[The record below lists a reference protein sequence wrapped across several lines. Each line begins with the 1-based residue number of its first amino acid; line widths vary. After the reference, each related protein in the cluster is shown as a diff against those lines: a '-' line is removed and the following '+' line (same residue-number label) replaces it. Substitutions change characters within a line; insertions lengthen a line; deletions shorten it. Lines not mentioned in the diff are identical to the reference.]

1 METQKNK
8 APFKEIPGFFAGA
21 LILFIFLN
29 IFTISFIFTPKTE
42 LVEGMVS
49 DKTIKSPRTVY
60 FKSITK
66 TEEAQAK
73 AAEKVEKVYKFDPS
87 IEVQQKSK
95 TEEVFKK
102 IDTIREANPQDKA
115 SQIASAYNL
124 NLSDEISSY
133 IGEMG
138 VEDWQMIK
146 SEVLKVLT
154 ELQEKEKI
162 RNDEKFPS
170 ESIEKKIPGQFT
182 EKNRTAIKE
191 LVSSLL
197 ISNYIFSKNETDK
210 EAEKTKAET
219 EPVSLLLAKDEV
231 IVNSGKV
238 IDKLDLEKLEA
249 VGLKTREFFNPKTF
263 GIITFSLIVVLMAVF
278 YFKYFFV
285 PPQSVTPFSRLKAFY
300 IFLTFFLLTVL
311 GFQVLAP
318 LKPIMA
324 YVIPVAASVL
334 LVSILISS
342 EVAVFSAIIIS
353 SFLGVISGSLELS
366 VIYLITSLVGV
377 YSIKFV
383 NRLEDI
389 FRIGIFLA
397 AFNFFVA
404 TTFHLIAGSFSPR
417 TISVLLGAAS
427 IYGLGS
433 VVLIIGTL
441 LFWGNVFKITTI
453 LELLELE
460 NPNQSLLKDL
470 SLKAPGTYHH
480 SILVSNL
487 AEKAAQSIGANTFLV
502 RVGAFYHD
510 IGKTINPSY
519 FIENQKRYNIHDK
532 LKDPE
537 KSASLIKDHV
547 LGGVELAKKEKL
559 PKEIIHFIES
569 HHGTSEVFYFLSKA
583 KEQKLDIDLSKFHYE
598 GPLPQTREAAILML
612 ADSIEAKARSEPHLT
627 GDSIKELVFEVV
639 DSKLKTGQ
647 LDKSEL
653 TLKEI
658 GTLKGSF
665 IDVLRTMYHKR
676 IEYPDVKK

>member
-300 IFLTFFLLTVL
+300 IFLTFFRL
-311 GFQVLAP
+311 FN
-318 LKPIMA
+318 M
-324 YVIPVAASVL
+324 S
-334 LVSILISS
+334 SIRLI
-342 EVAVFSAIIIS
+342 
-353 SFLGVISGSLELS
+353 
-366 VIYLITSLVGV
+366 
-377 YSIKFV
+377 
-383 NRLEDI
+383 
-389 FRIGIFLA
+389 
-397 AFNFFVA
+397 
-404 TTFHLIAGSFSPR
+404 
-417 TISVLLGAAS
+417 
-427 IYGLGS
+427 
-433 VVLIIGTL
+433 
-441 LFWGNVFKITTI
+441 
-453 LELLELE
+453 
-460 NPNQSLLKDL
+460 
-470 SLKAPGTYHH
+470 
-480 SILVSNL
+480 
-487 AEKAAQSIGANTFLV
+487 
-502 RVGAFYHD
+502 
-510 IGKTINPSY
+510 
-519 FIENQKRYNIHDK
+519 
-532 LKDPE
+532 
-537 KSASLIKDHV
+537 
-547 LGGVELAKKEKL
+547 
-559 PKEIIHFIES
+559 
-569 HHGTSEVFYFLSKA
+569 
-583 KEQKLDIDLSKFHYE
+583 
-598 GPLPQTREAAILML
+598 
-612 ADSIEAKARSEPHLT
+612 
-627 GDSIKELVFEVV
+627 
-639 DSKLKTGQ
+639 
-647 LDKSEL
+647 
-653 TLKEI
+653 
-658 GTLKGSF
+658 
-665 IDVLRTMYHKR
+665 
-676 IEYPDVKK
+676 